1 MSFQLVLNSWPM
13 ILAKYLR
20 FVITY
25 IISSIHK
32 FSNFI
37 VLYKRLNLQILE
49 TQYYHSMKIVESTS
63 KIDGIYKIKESKFKN
78 SKWKIVLFH
87 LLRSTLLILPTRR
100 RTGMINDDSR
110 PISIPLVT
118 EIFFHR
124 SRDFMDLNCIIF
136 IITIILFIDR
146 EIYFWN
152 RW

>member
-49 TQYYHSMKIVESTS
+49 TQYYHSMKMVESTS

-87 LLRSTLLILPTRR
+87 LLRSTLL
-100 RTGMINDDSR
+100 INDDSR

>member
-1 MSFQLVLNSWPM
+1 MSFQLVLNSWPT

-20 FVITY
+20 FVVTY

-87 LLRSTLLILPTRR
+87 LLRSTLLI
-100 RTGMINDDSR
+100 NDDSR

>member
-20 FVITY
+20 FVVTY

-49 TQYYHSMKIVESTS
+49 TQYYHSMKMVESTS

-87 LLRSTLLILPTRR
+87 LLRSTLL
-100 RTGMINDDSR
+100 INDDSR

>member
-1 MSFQLVLNSWPM
+1 MLFQLVLNSWPM

-20 FVITY
+20 FVVTY

-87 LLRSTLLILPTRR
+87 LLRSTLLI
-100 RTGMINDDSR
+100 NDDSR

>member
-20 FVITY
+20 FVVTY

-87 LLRSTLLILPTRR
+87 LLRSTLLI
-100 RTGMINDDSR
+100 NDDSR

>member
-87 LLRSTLLILPTRR
+87 LLRSTLLI
-100 RTGMINDDSR
+100 NDDSR
-110 PISIPLVT
+110 PISIPLVHRN
-118 EIFFHR
+118 FFSSFQRFHG
-124 SRDFMDLNCIIF
+124 FKLYN
-136 IITIILFIDR
+136 
-146 EIYFWN
+146 IYYNYNTFY
-152 RW
+152 R

>member
-87 LLRSTLLILPTRR
+87 LLRSTLLI
-100 RTGMINDDSR
+100 NDDSR

>member
-20 FVITY
+20 FVVTY

-87 LLRSTLLILPTRR
+87 LLRSTLLI
-100 RTGMINDDSR
+100 NDDSR

-118 EIFFHR
+118 EIFFRR